1 MEQTTAFS
9 LDSLLSSDAAAR
21 SQGQMDGGGAGVE
34 TRISIDVGQPDPASM
49 PMDDLIAAAGRV
61 LSTDR
66 TALLYGNR
74 QGYAPLRELVA
85 HKALRLESLEVD
97 PDDILITNGSGQ
109 AIAMTAQALVDRGD
123 WILMDEASWGVRVFK
138 GFGTNVFSVR
148 WDDDGPIV
156 ADVEA
161 GIAAARNHGKRV
173 KMFYTIPNFQNP
185 LGITASV
192 ERRKAVLDLAIK
204 HEFLILE
211 DDAYVELRFEG
222 THLPSYYELDGS
234 RSQVLRAGTFS
245 KIFGAGIRLGWT
257 MSSPELLAALTHY
270 KLDGGTSPFSSRILT
285 EYMRGHMFEHIGE
298 LIEVYRNKRDVMIGG
313 LQKGLGS
320 RAAWS
325 QPEGGFFVWVTLPAG
340 ASAEKIC
347 AACARR
353 GVSVW
358 NGAQF
363 RWDGQ
368 DDSHIR
374 LSYSFAAP
382 EEIEEGVAV
391 LCEEVLKSAS
401 RSGAIVGMDSR

>member
-1 MEQTTAFS
+1 MQQTTLFS

-21 SQGQMDGGGAGVE
+21 SQGQMDRGGVGVE

-66 TALLYGNR
+66 TALLYGDR
-74 QGYAPLRELVA
+74 QGYAPLRKLVA
-85 HKALRLESLEVD
+85 HKALRLESLEVR
-97 PDDILITNGSGQ
+97 PDDVLITNGSGQ

-148 WDDDGPIV
+148 WDGDGPII

-161 GIAAARNHGKRV
+161 GVAAARDHGKRI

-185 LGITASV
+185 LGITAGV
-192 ERRKAVLDLAIK
+192 ERRKAVLDLAIE
-204 HEFLILE
+204 HGFLILE

-222 THLPSYYELDGS
+222 SHIPSYYQLDES

-257 MSSPELLAALTHY
+257 MSSPELLSALTHY

-285 EYMRGHMFEHIGE
+285 EYMRGHMFEHIDE
-298 LIEVYRNKRDVMIGG
+298 LIDVYRDKRDVMIGG

-320 RAAWS
+320 RASWS
-325 QPEGGFFVWVTLPAG
+325 QPEGGFFVWVSLPEG
-340 ASAEKIC
+340 ASAENVC

-363 RWDGQ
+363 RWDGR

-374 LSYSFAAP
+374 LSYSFATLD
-382 EEIEEGVAV
+382 EIEEGVTV
-391 LCEEVLKSAS
+391 LCEEILRSAAQSDFVAGVGS
-401 RSGAIVGMDSR
+401 R